1 MADRQNTNP
10 FLDDDS
16 ILEENTIA
24 QSPKSD
30 ESTEMTLD
38 SLAARL
44 LKENL
49 LLTALELHTEL
60 TELGR
65 EVPRLRD
72 YFSNPGNFERTKEDL
87 TSPTLQRASSIQT
100 FDSLDF
106 ARYSD
111 DGGGQVDERVAVLEF
126 ELRKAQD
133 TIKSLRASLTKEAE
147 TDSGPADQ
155 VNEDT
160 ISPNK
165 DDPIKPL
172 ERKALNFLVNEYLLQ
187 NNYKLTSVT
196 FSEENEEQDFEDWD
210 DVGLNIARPP
220 DLLHLYKDFGSHTA
234 PLVETCSVGCMVCF
248 EDERIAAIQEQH
260 KLMCQEMEIRISQLE
275 IELDCCK
282 IEKDQLMLQLEDYK
296 SNNYNNDK
304 VIHSTPSKPIDSTKK
319 SDNSDRV
326 SLNLS
331 ENSVDIVEN
340 GMFSIREMGD
350 GSETLSVNQI
360 TCDSVSESSET
371 NQNEDRN
378 TNENTSEMNQNE
390 EQTIDTTEGT
400 QSRKEKPPDKGQQ
413 REKNPSRYRKY
424 IYRRTSVSFQRALRD
439 VCFHVSKDN
448 RLINEV
454 SQIVGSDTDTVVLM
468 LSRCLP
474 HIVPNVL
481 LAKREELI
489 PLIICTAMLHP
500 NSKDRDRL
508 LNILFNLIKKPDEEQ
523 RNMILTGIVAFAQH
537 VGQQRLEEELLPQ
550 CWEQINHKYPERRIL
565 VAEACGALSPYIP
578 NELLSSLVLSMLQQ
592 MLMDDKDDDVR
603 EAVIRSLGLIV
614 GFIQNPDKYTQG
626 YELLK
631 MALKDTSEKVVIA
644 TQHVFLPSFA
654 MWACDLDK
662 LQHNLI
668 HSILRDLED
677 MCAAGAKRASTSQ
690 TIPLNEGRF
699 LLLLSSLKEL
709 VTFLYIS
716 VISSGPYLDKDID
729 CDIPQLDEFQFPK
742 SSSPLTDLN
751 VIIGDSEELS
761 SLVHRFH
768 NHLSQEWFEPWDSFN
783 WVVNN
788 FIPRLLEVVM
798 GSGLSMPKVITQ
810 LCSCFLTISR
820 TFGKVFVEKKV
831 RPKFIEL
838 LIQNDDEDVNSYMRS
853 KQTAVTT
860 SIIPVY
866 ASGVLTAFNSEEDKQ
881 QLCQFLHEI
890 LCTLSLYQAPLE
902 SLKSAIS
909 VLSCDST
916 NHELLLTVLWE
927 GVVHTSAQV
936 RASSARLFELLVK
949 GVNESLVSSRVFPA
963 LVTLGNDPEILVRT
977 STIPALGAIIEN
989 VTVREML
996 DRAYMQF
1003 LTFMDDSAY
1012 RDEHKVH
1019 LELIHTLARVGPNT
1033 EPKFREEFILPR
1045 LAAMASANNHMA
1057 EEKKKREIALE
1068 LFEAYSSMSCCV
1080 MNDQLVRETMLPGLR
1095 CLQHDM
1101 VQIAPEHEEVIQ
1113 SMIRDYE
1120 TKMELSRSDR
1130 SSSFGQSNT
1139 GSDDVKSRMMS
1150 RLKDTANLSNIF
1162 TRKK

>member
-1 MADRQNTNP
+1 M
-10 FLDDDS
+10 F
-16 ILEENTIA
+16 
-24 QSPKSD
+24 
-30 ESTEMTLD
+30 
-38 SLAARL
+38 
-44 LKENL
+44 
-49 LLTALELHTEL
+49 
-60 TELGR
+60 
-65 EVPRLRD
+65 
-72 YFSNPGNFERTKEDL
+72 
-87 TSPTLQRASSIQT
+87 
-100 FDSLDF
+100 
-106 ARYSD
+106 
-111 DGGGQVDERVAVLEF
+111 
-126 ELRKAQD
+126 
-133 TIKSLRASLTKEAE
+133 
-147 TDSGPADQ
+147 
-155 VNEDT
+155 
-160 ISPNK
+160 
-165 DDPIKPL
+165 
-172 ERKALNFLVNEYLLQ
+172 
-187 NNYKLTSVT
+187 
-196 FSEENEEQDFEDWD
+196 
-210 DVGLNIARPP
+210 
-220 DLLHLYKDFGSHTA
+220 
-234 PLVETCSVGCMVCF
+234 
-248 EDERIAAIQEQH
+248 
-260 KLMCQEMEIRISQLE
+260 
-275 IELDCCK
+275 
-282 IEKDQLMLQLEDYK
+282 QLEDYK

-413 REKNPSRYRKY
+413 REKNLS
-424 IYRRTSVSFQRALRD
+424 RRTSVSFQRALRD

-860 SIIPVY
+860 SIVPVY

-936 RASSARLFELLVK
+936 RASAARLFELLVK

>member
-1 MADRQNTNP
+1 MADCPNTNP

-16 ILEENTIA
+16 ISEEYTVI
-24 QSPKSD
+24 QTSKS
-30 ESTEMTLD
+30 EETTEMTLD
-38 SLAARL
+38 SLASRL

-111 DGGGQVDERVAVLEF
+111 DVLEF

-147 TDSGPADQ
+147 TDSVPAEQ
-155 VNEDT
+155 VNEDNIT
-160 ISPNK
+160 PNK

-196 FSEENEEQDFEDWD
+196 FSEENEEQDFEVWD

-296 SNNYNNDK
+296 SNTYNNDK
-304 VIHSTPSKPIDSTKK
+304 VIHSTPSKPLDSTKK
-319 SDNSDRV
+319 SDNLDHV

-378 TNENTSEMNQNE
+378 TNENTSEMDQNV
-390 EQTIDTTEGT
+390 EQTIETTEGT
-400 QSRKEKPPDKGQQ
+400 QSLKEKPPDKGQY
-413 REKNPSRYRKY
+413 REKNLSRK
-424 IYRRTSVSFQRALRD
+424 TSVAFQRALQD

-751 VIIGDSEELS
+751 VIIGDSGELS
-761 SLVHRFH
+761 SLVHRFQ

-798 GSGLSMPKVITQ
+798 GSGLSMPKVISQ

-853 KQTAVTT
+853 KQTALTT
-860 SIIPVY
+860 SIVPVY
-866 ASGVLTAFNSEEDKQ
+866 ASGVLTAFSSEEDKQ
-881 QLCQFLHEI
+881 QLCQFLQEI

-916 NHELLLTVLWE
+916 NHDLLLTVLWD

-936 RASSARLFELLVK
+936 RASAARLFELLVK

-1019 LELIHTLARVGPNT
+1019 IELIHTLARVGPNT
-1033 EPKFREEFILPR
+1033 EPKHRTCNPR
-1045 LAAMASANNHMA
+1045 TNYPS
-1057 EEKKKREIALE
+1057 
-1068 LFEAYSSMSCCV
+1068 
-1080 MNDQLVRETMLPGLR
+1080 
-1095 CLQHDM
+1095 
-1101 VQIAPEHEEVIQ
+1101 Q
-1113 SMIRDYE
+1113 SG
-1120 TKMELSRSDR
+1120 T
-1130 SSSFGQSNT
+1130 
-1139 GSDDVKSRMMS
+1139 
-1150 RLKDTANLSNIF
+1150 
-1162 TRKK
+1162 

>member
-413 REKNPSRYRKY
+413 REKNLS
-424 IYRRTSVSFQRALRD
+424 RRTSVSFQRALRD

-860 SIIPVY
+860 SIVPVY

-936 RASSARLFELLVK
+936 RASAARLFELLVK

>member
-111 DGGGQVDERVAVLEF
+111 DGGGQFWNL

-413 REKNPSRYRKY
+413 REKNLS
-424 IYRRTSVSFQRALRD
+424 RRTSVSFQRALRD

-788 FIPRLLEVVM
+788 FIPRLLEKIM
-798 GSGLSMPKVITQ
+798 GSGL
-810 LCSCFLTISR
+810 CF
-820 TFGKVFVEKKV
+820 KV

-838 LIQNDDEDVNSYMRS
+838 LIQNDDEDVNTYMRS

-860 SIIPVY
+860 SIVPVY

-936 RASSARLFELLVK
+936 RASAARLFELLVK

-963 LVTLGNDPEILVRT
+963 LVTLGNDPE
-977 STIPALGAIIEN
+977 
-989 VTVREML
+989 M
-996 DRAYMQF
+996 
-1003 LTFMDDSAY
+1003 
-1012 RDEHKVH
+1012 
-1019 LELIHTLARVGPNT
+1019 
-1033 EPKFREEFILPR
+1033 
-1045 LAAMASANNHMA
+1045 
-1057 EEKKKREIALE
+1057 
-1068 LFEAYSSMSCCV
+1068 
-1080 MNDQLVRETMLPGLR
+1080 
-1095 CLQHDM
+1095 
-1101 VQIAPEHEEVIQ
+1101 
-1113 SMIRDYE
+1113 
-1120 TKMELSRSDR
+1120 
-1130 SSSFGQSNT
+1130 
-1139 GSDDVKSRMMS
+1139 
-1150 RLKDTANLSNIF
+1150 
-1162 TRKK
+1162 